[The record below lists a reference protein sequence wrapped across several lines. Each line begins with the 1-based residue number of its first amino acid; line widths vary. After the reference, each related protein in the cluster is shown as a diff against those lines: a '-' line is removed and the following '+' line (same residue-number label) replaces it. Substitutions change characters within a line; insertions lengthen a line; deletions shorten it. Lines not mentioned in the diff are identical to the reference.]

1 MCSLSVSSKYQK
13 GSVVARSKNFSAN
26 DQLLKKKA
34 TSTVLEKSVAPWDM
48 DFRDHWEMDQ
58 DLISEFLLQQKKKK
72 KDGEVEFVRHRFE
85 AADNSKDVDDGDI
98 EEDTMLKC
106 LPDRLFHDD
115 DEDDESDDEG
125 GDDGDAKEDG
135 DEMNKDSLTLL
146 KMKFDANVKA
156 LWSDGA
162 GDDSM
167 KSSAFGFEYNNN
179 NSDLSSSYVND
190 SSALSLFN
198 FSNQL
203 RSLGV
208 ITPSDPHFYIF
219 NKSSNTSSS
228 ANSTLVSD
236 SNNKKSSYQSLQQSN
251 SSSLI
256 SPAVGNDKFIKLGT
270 NLHSSIWSDCEQ
282 AQEDE
287 NVDHKIVSTEVN
299 SVKN

>member
-1 MCSLSVSSKYQK
+1 MFSLSVSSKYQK
-13 GSVVARSKNFSAN
+13 GSVVARNKNFSAN
-26 DQLLKKKA
+26 DQLVKKKT
-34 TSTVLEKSVAPWDM
+34 TSTLLEKSVAPWDM
-48 DFRDHWEMDQ
+48 DFQDHWVMDQ

-72 KDGEVEFVRHRFE
+72 KEGEIEFVRHRFE
-85 AADNSKDVDDGDI
+85 ADYDSKNVGGEDI

-115 DEDDESDDEG
+115 DDDDESDDEG
-125 GDDGDAKEDG
+125 EDDCDVKEDA
-135 DEMNKDSLTLL
+135 DEMNKDSLTIL

-162 GDDSM
+162 GDDSL

-228 ANSTLVSD
+228 TNSTLVSD
-236 SNNKKSSYQSLQQSN
+236 SNKKSSYQSLQQSN

-256 SPAVGNDKFIKLGT
+256 SPAAGTDKFIKLGT

-287 NVDHKIVSTEVN
+287 SVDYKIVRSN
-299 SVKN
+299 VKSI